1 MRQSNF
7 ALRLPPMLLDE
18 ARRTATNEGIALNQ
32 LISIAVAEKLAALRT
47 ERFFQARRER
57 ADIDRAAA
65 ILAKLPG
72 RVPPRRGDSVPS
84 SPRAAGTR
92 ARAR

>member
-7 ALRLPPMLLDE
+7 ALRLPPSLLDE

-32 LISIAVAEKLAALRT
+32 LIGLAVAEKLAALRT
-47 ERFFQARRER
+47 ERFFAARRGR
-57 ADIDRAAA
+57 ADIARAAA

-72 RVPPRRGDSVPS
+72 RAPPRRGDRLPS
-84 SPRAAGTR
+84 RLRPTKGG